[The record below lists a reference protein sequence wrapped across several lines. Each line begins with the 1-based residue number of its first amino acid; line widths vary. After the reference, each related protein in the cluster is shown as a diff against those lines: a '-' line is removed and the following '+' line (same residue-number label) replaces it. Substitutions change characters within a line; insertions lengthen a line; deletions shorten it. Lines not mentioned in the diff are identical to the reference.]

1 MAKLETEFLGM
12 SFPNP
17 FLLSSGPPT
26 EGGEMIKEAFK
37 AGWGG
42 AVLKTVGL
50 EPTRVPSPRLH
61 ILKRGRTYRG
71 MVNIELIT
79 QLPLERWQ
87 DELDLVRDAYP
98 SRPIIASIM
107 GGDNPDEWQEVVTRL
122 ESHGVSAFEMNLSC
136 PNIAGEEKGAQ
147 LGQDPESSA
156 LAISWVLEATELPV
170 IVKLTPNVSDIV
182 PLARAAKKAGA
193 HAVTAT
199 NTLSGLAGIDL
210 ETFSP
215 LPSVDGLGMYGGYSG
230 PGLKPVSLRF
240 AASIAKAVDIPII
253 GCGGIETWRDAVEY
267 ITVGASLVQI
277 CSVVM
282 WRGLGILDKLTRG
295 LSAYLDD
302 HGYSSLD
309 DIKGKALPQIV
320 TFADLD
326 VSLRLLAEVDEEKC
340 TGCELCAKACDA
352 GAFQAIEMDG
362 DLAVVSR
369 DGCDGCGLCV
379 GVCPVDA
386 ISMVDR

>member
-1 MAKLETEFLGM
+1 MAKLETKFLDM

-26 EGGEMIKEAFK
+26 EGGEMIKKAFE

-42 AVLKTVGL
+42 AVLKTIGL
-50 EPTRVPSPRLH
+50 EPTRVPSPRLYV
-61 ILKRGRTYRG
+61 LKRGRTYRG
-71 MVNIELIT
+71 MVNLELIT
-79 QLPLERWQ
+79 QLPLERWEEEI
-87 DELDLVRDAYP
+87 DRVRDAYP
-98 SRPIIASIM
+98 DRPIIASIM
-107 GGDNPDEWQEVVTRL
+107 GGDNPYEWQEVVRRL
-122 ESHGVSAFEMNLSC
+122 EPHGVNAFEMNLSC
-136 PNIAGEEKGAQ
+136 PNFAGEGRGAQ

-156 LAISWVLEATELPV
+156 LAISWVVEATELPV

-182 PLARAAKKAGA
+182 PLARVAKEAGA

-199 NTLSGLAGIDL
+199 NTLAGLAGIDL

-215 LPSVDGLGMYGGYSG
+215 LPSVGGLGMYGGYSG

-240 AASIAKAVDIPII
+240 VASIAKAVDIPII
-253 GCGGIETWRDAVEY
+253 GCGGIETWQDAAEY
-267 ITVGASLVQI
+267 ISVGASLVQM
-277 CSVVM
+277 CSAVM
-282 WRGLGILDKLTRG
+282 WHGFGIIDKLTKG
-295 LSAYLDD
+295 LSKYLDD

-309 DIKGKALPQIV
+309 DIRCKALPQIV

-326 VSLRLLAEVDEEKC
+326 VSLRRVAEIDEEKC
-340 TGCELCAKACDA
+340 NGCELCVKACHA
-352 GAFQAIEMDG
+352 GGFQAIEMVD

-369 DGCDGCGLCV
+369 DRCDGCGLCV

-386 ISMVDR
+386 ISIV